1 VRSAVRGFGI
11 VFLAVMLVAAYGFF
25 TSDDQAI
32 EATSRSTACAGRGPR
47 CHAALARFVKTPFYQ
62 DRQFRVGGAT
72 VDIRCTRTG
81 YLIGDQR
88 CAIR

>member
-1 VRSAVRGFGI
+1 VRLAFRGFGVI
-11 VFLAVMLVAAYGFF
+11 FMGVMLVAAYGFF

-32 EATSRSTACAGRGPR
+32 EAAARSAACAARGPR

-62 DRQFRVGGAT
+62 DRRFRVGDTT
-72 VDIRCTRTG
+72 VNVRCTRAG
-81 YLIGDQR
+81 YLIGEHR